1 MQNVTLLGDMGEKF
15 GENWTMEVSHMN
27 DIVKLIS
34 CQEPEFRPYLIDAQ
48 DKGAGLLMLRGGKP
62 LTDPDE
68 YLLSV
73 GEEDIAMGLLPTGEG
88 GVAMIISNAAHWL
101 YAAYTATPIVA
112 AVEGAAAVYASGF
125 ATFAV
130 RTVAQLLIMT
140 AITAI
145 SNYLAP
151 DPSTDQDEAEG
162 YLFGGVSNNVQEGVP
177 VPVLYGE
184 LMVGGVVINS
194 SHTTITVIDKNV
206 VQDAGGNWILA
217 GS

>member
-34 CQEPEFRPYLIDAQ
+34 CQEPEFRPYLIAAQ
-48 DKGAGLLMLRGGKP
+48 DKGAGLLMIRGGAP

-73 GEEDIAMGLLPTGEG
+73 GEEDIVMGLLPTGEG
-88 GVAMIISNAAHWL
+88 GPVGTAIVLTAKWL
-101 YAAYTATPIVA
+101 YGAFMGTAGTPTTQ
-112 AVEGAAAVYASGF
+112 F
-125 ATFAV
+125 LV
-130 RTVAQLLIMT
+130 RTTAQMILMT
-140 AITAI
+140 AFMAI

-162 YLFGGVSNNVQEGVP
+162 YLFSGVNNNVKEGVP
-177 VPVLYGE
+177 VPILYGE
-184 LMVGGVVINS
+184 LMVGGVVINTS
-194 SHTTITVIDKNV
+194 QTTQTVTRMEV
-206 VQDAGGNWILA
+206 EQDAGGNWIA
-217 GS
+217 A